1 MHAEDVGNNEE
12 AIVETIQKLKVS
24 DVQHTTCS
32 VQCAVC
38 ERLVSHTH
46 DFFTV
51 KEIIS
56 DCFLSVQGRGTITG
70 LFSLDDLFC
79 LLKTAGRLEDA
90 IVVQDMIKEVF
101 KEFPDSLI
109 RKKLD
114 SGITEL
120 IEGKTKKALET
131 FSDIVGTEPAYGEA
145 WNKKAAVHYMLGER
159 EAAIE
164 ASNKALEADPR
175 NFQALA
181 GIGLVEMDALND
193 MRAITAFQKCLALN
207 PWSVVS
213 ARLSICIN
221 RRDRSSSADDN
232 VSKK

>member
-1 MHAEDVGNNEE
+1 
-12 AIVETIQKLKVS
+12 
-24 DVQHTTCS
+24 
-32 VQCAVC
+32 
-38 ERLVSHTH
+38 
-46 DFFTV
+46 
-51 KEIIS
+51 
-56 DCFLSVQGRGTITG
+56 
-70 LFSLDDLFC
+70 
-79 LLKTAGRLEDA
+79 LLAKAGKLEDA
-90 IVVQDMIKEVF
+90 IIVQDMIKEVF
-101 KEFPDSLI
+101 KEFPDSSI

-131 FSDIVGTEPAYGEA
+131 FSDIVAMEPTYGEA
-145 WNKKAAVHYMLGER
+145 WNKKATVHYMLGER

-193 MRAITAFQKCLALN
+193 KEAITAFQQCLALN

-221 RRDRSSSADDN
+221 RRARSSNTNDN
-232 VSKK
+232 VDE